1 MEMHISQVI
10 FTRKNIPKTLSSTK
24 WENNTVVILHIYGA
38 RDIFTLFNDDQG
50 TEK

>member
-1 MEMHISQVI
+1 MHISLVI

-38 RDIFTLFNDDQG
+38 RAIFVLFYDDQDS
-50 TEK
+50 EKE